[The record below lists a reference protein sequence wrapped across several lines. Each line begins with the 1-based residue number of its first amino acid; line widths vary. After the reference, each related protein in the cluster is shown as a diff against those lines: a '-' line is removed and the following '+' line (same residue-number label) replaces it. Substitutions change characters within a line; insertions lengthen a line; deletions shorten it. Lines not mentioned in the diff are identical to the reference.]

1 MTDYLTLAFILFGF
15 GVVLFLGE
23 YFAPTGGFLI
33 VAGLLLCAAGVG
45 VIAYYGE
52 PYETV
57 AAMVVLGIGVP
68 LGGTGLM
75 YAWGRRMAL
84 RADPA
89 DEPGQE
95 TAPGIPGLT
104 ADSEHFRGRFGKTLS
119 PMRPSGAVD
128 FDGRR
133 VDAMTEGVM
142 LDANVWVKCV
152 DVRAGTP
159 IVRQV
164 PKPRDLNDF
173 DLDDL
178 K

>member
-1 MTDYLTLAFILFGF
+1 MTDYLTLAFVLFGF
-15 GVVLFLGE
+15 GIVLFLAE

-33 VAGLLLCAAGVG
+33 VAGLLLCMAGVG
-45 VIAYYGE
+45 VVAYYGDTQ
-52 PYETV
+52 ETV
-57 AAMVVLGIGVP
+57 AAMVILCVGVP
-68 LGGTGLM
+68 LGGTGM
-75 YAWGRRMAL
+75 VYAWGRKMAL
-84 RADPA
+84 RADPG
-89 DEPGQE
+89 DEPGGE
-95 TAPGIPGLT
+95 STAGVPGLMP
-104 ADSEHFRGRFGKTLS
+104 DLEHLRGRIGRTTS
-119 PMRPSGAVD
+119 PLRPSGTVD

-159 IVRQV
+159 IVRRV
-164 PKPRDLNDF
+164 PKPRDLTDL

>member
-15 GVVLFLGE
+15 GVVLFLAE
-23 YFAPTGGFLI
+23 YFLPTGGFLI
-33 VAGLLLCAAGVG
+33 VAGLLLCVAGVG
-45 VIAYYGE
+45 VVAYYGSAL
-52 PYETV
+52 ETA

-68 LGGTGLM
+68 LGGTAVM
-75 YAWGRRMAL
+75 YAMGRRMAL
-84 RADPA
+84 RA
-89 DEPGQE
+89 EPSDDANSAAIN
-95 TAPGIPGLT
+95 TPGL
-104 ADSEHFRGRFGKTLS
+104 ASDVDYLKGQFGRTIS
-119 PMRPSGAVD
+119 PMRPSGTVD

-142 LDANVWVKCV
+142 LDADVWVKCV
-152 DVRAGTP
+152 DVKAGKV

-164 PKPRDLNDF
+164 PRPKDLSEF

>member
-33 VAGLLLCAAGVG
+33 VAGLLLFVAGVG
-45 VIAYYGE
+45 VIAYYGDTQ
-52 PYETV
+52 ETV
-57 AAMVVLGIGVP
+57 AAMVILGIGVP
-68 LGGTGLM
+68 LGGTGLI
-75 YAWGRRMAL
+75 YLWGRRMAL
-84 RADPA
+84 RANA
-89 DEPGQE
+89 DEESGPE
-95 TAPGIPGLT
+95 SAPGVPGLT
-104 ADSEHFRGRFGKTLS
+104 PDQEHLRGRIGRTLS

-173 DLDDL
+173 DPEDL

>member
-23 YFAPTGGFLI
+23 YFAPTGGFLV

-45 VIAYYGE
+45 VIAYYGDAQ
-52 PYETV
+52 ETV
-57 AAMVVLGIGVP
+57 AAVVVLGIGVP
-68 LGGTGLM
+68 LGGTGLI

-84 RADPA
+84 RADSV
-89 DEPGQE
+89 DESAGVSSPGV
-95 TAPGIPGLT
+95 PGLSP
-104 ADSEHFRGRFGKTLS
+104 DLEHLRGRIGKTLS

-142 LDANVWVKCV
+142 LDANVWVRCV

-173 DLDDL
+173 DPDDL